1 MVDFYPSGDIASAG
15 IDASV
20 SIGTTNSTAITTSV
34 ECPPTCDC
42 GLQAVAH
49 MYHIT
54 GIHNVVGVNPEYTRG
69 PECDGELNVAYPYD
83 VLVPVVVPGGVPNAD
98 ARVDFSACRVRG
110 TFCGPY
116 DKPLIPLCTG
126 T

>member
-20 SIGTTNSTAITTSV
+20 SLGTTNSTAITTSV

-54 GIHNVVGVNPEYTRG
+54 CIHNVVSVNPEYTHG
-69 PECDGELNVAYPYD
+69 PECDEEQNFAYPYD
-83 VLVPVVVPGGVPNAD
+83 VLVPVVVPGGVPNVD
-98 ARVDFSACRVRG
+98 AREDFSPCRH
-110 TFCGPY
+110 FAA
-116 DKPLIPLCTG
+116 L
-126 T
+126 